1 MEPKKLKIGDSVR
14 IISRNNVYFNRHA
27 TIIRIDQD
35 NLSYRSLPY
44 LCEIKIDENNSL
56 KFWCGKYDLELLKNP
71 KNYFTISLKKHKRI
85 NLKFAL

>member
-14 IISRNNVYFNRHA
+14 IINRNNVYFNRHA
-27 TIIRIDQD
+27 TIIRIDQ
-35 NLSYRSLPY
+35 SGLPY
-44 LCEIKIDENNSL
+44 LCEIKIDENDSL
-56 KFWCGKYDLELLKNP
+56 KCQCGKYDLELLKNP